1 MHIVLETGYHG
12 KRMKNMCTELKLT
25 ITTLEDQKV
34 SKNDRDFTSCL
45 GPKLSRKEKK
55 IGPDQKIFYNKC
67 DRSNFDS

>member
-34 SKNDRDFTSCL
+34 SKNDRDFT
-45 GPKLSRKEKK
+45 
-55 IGPDQKIFYNKC
+55 
-67 DRSNFDS
+67 